1 VTNTQDSCTT
11 ITANNI
17 ALSNYQGGLTSGNLP
32 SGNISIS
39 GAFNAGVGNLKL
51 TKPSSAVNGSVDLCV
66 DLDWS
71 AGVGDTTCQ
80 GTTPYRSAEY
90 LHGAW
95 AGTTY
100 TFDPRSRA
108 AFGFSK
114 GSSGGGRDPFV
125 YQRENY

>member
-1 VTNTQDSCTT
+1 MTGVQTC
-11 ITANNI
+11 
-17 ALSNYQGGLTSGNLP
+17 ALPICNLP

-39 GAFNAGVGNLKL
+39 GAFNSGVGNLKL
-51 TKPSSAVNGSVDLCV
+51 TKPSSAVNGTVDLCV
-66 DLDWS
+66 DLGGDATCLGTS
-71 AGVGDTTCQ
+71 ANMT
-80 GTTPYRSAEY
+80 Y
-90 LHGAW
+90 LGGAW

-114 GSSGGGRDPFV
+114 GSYSGGGRDPFV